1 MAAKSAEDADK
12 DPRTVFIRGVSF
24 DAVEKD
30 LEAAFSEVGPVKQCF
45 LVRVKGQPKHRGFG
59 FVQYALPED
68 AERAVG
74 ELDGT
79 ALKGRKLQV
88 GTREGPL

>member
-1 MAAKSAEDADK
+1 MAAKPDAKTHDL
-12 DPRTVFIRGVSF
+12 RTLFIRSVSF
-24 DAVEKD
+24 DAEESH

-59 FVQYALPED
+59 FVQFALPED

-74 ELDGT
+74 ELNGKN
-79 ALKGRKLQV
+79 LCGRKLQ
-88 GTREGPL
+88 